1 MMPRQRSISVP
12 SAADALRRV
21 LREAFAACVLTSVA
35 ACSSAPDRSEA
46 IDWHR
51 KTDQETV
58 AQAPTSDAASAASI
72 ATPAWLPGLAPAAG
86 GGNSRDGAGHRDDA
100 VAESDAADQGVWTP
114 APSHAPRD
122 GGVKTTP
129 LVAVASAPPSG
140 GGTLRSQ
147 AASRPAGTVPA
158 LPADAD
164 ALVKRGDELLG
175 TGDITGARLCYERAA
190 AGGIAAAATSVGKTY
205 DPLYLAAARV
215 QGLHGDPAQAAAWYR
230 KGITAGDPEALQR
243 LSALSQSSFR

>member
-1 MMPRQRSISVP
+1 M
-12 SAADALRRV
+12 RRV
-21 LREAFAACVLTSVA
+21 LRAALMACVLTSIA
-35 ACSSAPDRSEA
+35 ACSSAPDWTDV

-51 KTDQETV
+51 KADQETV
-58 AQAPTSDAASAASI
+58 AQAPTSEATSAYSTPASVAV
-72 ATPAWLPGLAPAAG
+72 PAWLPGLAPAAG
-86 GGNSRDGAGHRDDA
+86 GGSSRDGAGYRDNA

-114 APSHAPRD
+114 APSRAPRD

-129 LVAVASAPPSG
+129 TPSVAIASAPPSG
-140 GGTLRSQ
+140 GGTLRGP
-147 AASRPAGTVPA
+147 AASRPAGAAPA
-158 LPADAD
+158 SPADAD
-164 ALVKRGDELLG
+164 AFVKRGDELLG
-175 TGDITGARLCYERAA
+175 TGDITGARLCYERAV